1 MNTSKNNKPNMKNNG
16 DYDEENMNDKDRYLS
31 NAMKSA
37 VIKSRSNRS
46 PSKDRKITF
55 RSSSPKKASAR
66 KTSARKT
73 PARKTPAKKSRSKS
87 RSPSRSPSFEM
98 YSSSSSPNGRYKSK
112 PMQKSKSIT
121 STRKRNEPIK
131 RRTRSDPSDRFNKSK
146 KNFSDVFLSKAKMK
160 IIAKNSGINYL
171 SADSYDPI
179 LNILYDDLNSIL
191 TNAFSYMNAA
201 KRVTL
206 KLEDLKETYNNFG
219 KTKIFNTL
227 AKSKDIVKETDKF
240 IPKETL
246 KRYSKNFLNDDR
258 LYISNP
264 FVIGL
269 SILVTEMLGNIY
281 DRGLEILKENK
292 KKTLSAE
299 MVYQI

>member
-1 MNTSKNNKPNMKNNG
+1 MNTPKNNKPNMKNNG

-121 STRKRNEPIK
+121 STRKRNEVL
-131 RRTRSDPSDRFNKSK
+131 R
-146 KNFSDVFLSKAKMK
+146 
-160 IIAKNSGINYL
+160 
-171 SADSYDPI
+171 
-179 LNILYDDLNSIL
+179 
-191 TNAFSYMNAA
+191 
-201 KRVTL
+201 
-206 KLEDLKETYNNFG
+206 
-219 KTKIFNTL
+219 
-227 AKSKDIVKETDKF
+227 
-240 IPKETL
+240 
-246 KRYSKNFLNDDR
+246 
-258 LYISNP
+258 
-264 FVIGL
+264 
-269 SILVTEMLGNIY
+269 
-281 DRGLEILKENK
+281 
-292 KKTLSAE
+292 
-299 MVYQI
+299 